1 MAEAKTAEEWDAG
14 VHPYDMIYH
23 PRCRDDRKRRL
34 LCCAATRRI
43 VDSVASTQLRRG
55 IEFAEAWADG
65 EFERPQWLAVRKDV
79 RRIRN
84 QTDRSQPRYRMASI
98 VYSLLEREFMSYK
111 MALEECQWLAMPE
124 NDIDEALAQCQLAKE
139 IFPNPFAEISFDS
152 AWLKWNDGTVSKLAH
167 AIYDDRH
174 FEDLPVLG
182 DALEEAGC
190 SDPLILDHCR
200 SETRHVR
207 GCWVVDLMT
216 GRDNTSFRQSR

>member
-1 MAEAKTAEEWDAG
+1 MVEAKTAGEWDAG
-14 VHPYDMIYH
+14 IHPYDMIYH

-34 LCCAATRRI
+34 LCCAATRRV
-43 VDSVASTQLRRG
+43 VDSAASIQLQRG

-65 EFERPQWLAVRKDV
+65 EFERPAWLAVRKDV

-84 QTDRSQPRYRMASI
+84 QTDRSQPRYRIASI

-111 MALEECQWLAMPE
+111 MALEECQWATPE
-124 NDIDEALAQCQLAKE
+124 NNDIDESTHQCQLAKE
-139 IFPNPFAEISFDS
+139 IFPNPYAEIVFDA

-190 SDPLILDHCR
+190 SDPLILNHCR
-200 SETRHVR
+200 SETEHVR

-216 GRDNTSFRQSR
+216 GRDNTHRPIV